1 LQNLKASIERDEETP
16 VFSNPLIRMACPILS
31 LKNIKKRH
39 AIKWSKAAKFLQK
52 IISPRIDVTSS
63 FIALRRYIG

>member
-1 LQNLKASIERDEETP
+1 
-16 VFSNPLIRMACPILS
+16 MACPILS

-39 AIKWSKAAKFLQK
+39 TIKWNKAAKSSEK
-52 IISPRIDVTSS
+52 IIFPRIDATSS